1 MVYLVGRGYRGIC
14 AKDVLSLIGLCRRH
28 CGPKYRRVAGREQA
42 VAYVRDM
49 GQDKA
54 EGSNLVYLV

>member
-1 MVYLVGRGYRGIC
+1 MVYLMGRGYRGIC
-14 AKDVLSLIGLCRRH
+14 AKDVLSLIGLCHRH
-28 CGPKYRRVAGREQA
+28 CGPKYRRVA

-49 GQDKA
+49 GQDKE